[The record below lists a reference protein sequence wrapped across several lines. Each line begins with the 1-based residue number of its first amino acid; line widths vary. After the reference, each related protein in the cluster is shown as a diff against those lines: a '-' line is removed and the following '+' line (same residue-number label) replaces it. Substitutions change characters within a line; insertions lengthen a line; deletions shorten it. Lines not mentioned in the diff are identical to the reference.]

1 MGILGRQ
8 AGLALGAWVPQ
19 HKVMIKRVL
28 GSTGVTG
35 CWLLHIACSEG
46 GWYLGVTSG
55 KV

>member
-8 AGLALGAWVPQ
+8 AGLALRAWVPQ

-35 CWLLHIACSEG
+35 GWLIACSEG